1 MFNPKGKLI
10 VEYTSHFL
18 EQPKE
23 QEENKVN
30 GSTNEQI
37 EKQDKE
43 KVKENKV
50 YSKLIE
56 EIHWHL
62 GYRPTNDRPTDQ
74 KVVEEFKKRSKAEF
88 GVIRLSLRSSFG

>member
-1 MFNPKGKLI
+1 MGS
-10 VEYTSHFL
+10 TSQFS

-37 EKQDKE
+37 EKQDEE

-56 EIHWHL
+56 EIHWNL
-62 GYRPTNDRPTDQ
+62 GYRQPTDQ
-74 KVVEEFKKRSKAEF
+74 KVVDPT
-88 GVIRLSLRSSFG
+88 